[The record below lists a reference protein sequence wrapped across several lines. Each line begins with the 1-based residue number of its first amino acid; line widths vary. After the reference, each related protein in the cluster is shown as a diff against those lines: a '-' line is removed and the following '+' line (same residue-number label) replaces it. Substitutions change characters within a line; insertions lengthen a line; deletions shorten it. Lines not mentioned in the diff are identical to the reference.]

1 MKKKLIFVGIVSSIL
16 FSVNVLAEEVGQVA
30 NSVEA
35 QTVVKEKEVKEDV
48 ASEKEDKKV
57 TITVKHKFLINQSKL
72 EVGKT
77 TKLKVA
83 PILGVEVDGDYK
95 ELKNEFIEVKK
106 DGTVKA
112 LKEGKTSIAP
122 NIELSKDSIQKVK
135 QAYIKQPGNEQVKEE
150 NIDIVYAMIQQII
163 PVEIMKSEETKKH
176 QIDITPSFSI
186 DKEKLEVGKS
196 GKVSIAPIEGVAL
209 KGKYKPSKND
219 FIELKEDGSYTALK
233 PNEQAVLTPFFEIS
247 EESLRSIKEAYRKKP
262 GNEGIPDEDITFYQ
276 REMLQV
282 FHIEIGKVVVPI
294 NWTVGIDKTTIKV
307 GETAQLSLA
316 SQYGY
321 APKVDYPLNEE
332 NKFVKV
338 TKEGIVTGVKV
349 GKASINTTFNGLSKE
364 EENKIKE
371 AFIKEKKLTNL
382 TIDDLEI
389 GPRPENITSVGVEVV
404 AASTSGGNNSGGN
417 TTSKK
422 TYAPVK
428 KLPKTGERQ
437 TFITIISGFILVVA
451 SSFYLN
457 KRNKQELD

>member
-16 FSVNVLAEEVGQVA
+16 FSVNVLAEEVGQVE
-30 NSVEA
+30 NPVGA

-48 ASEKEDKKV
+48 DSKKEDKKV
-57 TITVKHKFLINQSKL
+57 TITVKHSFSINSNKL

-77 TKLKVA
+77 TNLKTA
-83 PILGVEVDGDYK
+83 PILGVEVDGNYK
-95 ELKNEFIEVKK
+95 EFKNEFIEVTKN
-106 DGTVKA
+106 GTVKA

-163 PVEIMKSEETKKH
+163 PVEITRPEETKKH
-176 QIDITPSFSI
+176 QIDITPTFSI
-186 DKEKLEVGKS
+186 DKEKLKVGES

-219 FIELKEDGSYTALK
+219 FIELKEDGTYTALK
-233 PNEQAVLTPFFEIS
+233 PIKTARLMPSFKISDESLAAIKKAYLSKPENAGIS
-247 EESLRSIKEAYRKKP
+247 ENDVEFIKR
-262 GNEGIPDEDITFYQ
+262 DIGQ
-276 REMLQV
+276 LLSV
-282 FHIEIGKVVVPI
+282 KIEKVVVSI
-294 NWTVGIDKTTIKV
+294 NWTINVDKTTIKV
-307 GETAQLSLA
+307 GESAKLSLV

-321 APKVDYPLNEE
+321 TPKGIYPDG
-332 NKFVKV
+332 KYDFVKV
-338 TKEGIVTGVKV
+338 TKEGVITGVKV
-349 GKASINTTFNGLSKE
+349 GNETVSTNFTLTDE
-364 EENKIKE
+364 EFNKIKE
-371 AFIKEKKLTNL
+371 AYIKEKKLTNL
-382 TIDDLEI
+382 TKEDLEI
-389 GPRPENITSVGVEVV
+389 GPRPAINNFVDIKVV
-404 AASTSGGNNSGGN
+404 AASTGGGNNSGGN